1 MVFFQITNQNKLAV
15 TYSDV
20 ILGWSQKA
28 IESLAYD
35 FGVVKFVFVYYTC
48 MCCEELGLNRKT
60 RVPFC
65 IDIL

>member
-1 MVFFQITNQNKLAV
+1 VWGAFPWFFFQITNQNKLAV

-35 FGVVKFVFVYYTC
+35 FGVVKFVFVFIPVC
-48 MCCEELGLNRKT
+48 VAKS
-60 RVPFC
+60 
-65 IDIL
+65 